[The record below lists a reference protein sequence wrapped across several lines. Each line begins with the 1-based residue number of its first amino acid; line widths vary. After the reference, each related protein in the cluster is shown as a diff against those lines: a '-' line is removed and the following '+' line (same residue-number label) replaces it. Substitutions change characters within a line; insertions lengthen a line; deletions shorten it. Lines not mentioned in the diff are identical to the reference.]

1 MIAGPEVDI
10 TTSNRPTEH
19 EQRVR
24 TVVAV
29 VTNDHA
35 GVVAGEQGEVERVD
49 VERDPLFPDVDVGPV
64 GVSLAAN
71 LDVGDLVV
79 VTSVGEDRLEA
90 GLSWGRH
97 GRRLS
102 RRWPITSNDA
112 TPEGSARRGR
122 YSLGSVV
129 EPTIAA

>member
-79 VTSVGEDRLEA
+79 VTSVGEDRLDA
-90 GLSWGRH
+90 GLSWV
-97 GRRLS
+97 S
-102 RRWPITSNDA
+102 PCPS
-112 TPEGSARRGR
+112 S
-122 YSLGSVV
+122 
-129 EPTIAA
+129 